1 MLISFLH
8 DSKLTTLYFLRLKH
22 VGQEDA
28 SKEIWTDPSK
38 VEVHPVGYSSSKGLL
53 LEPPAELKHLKLEAR
68 AAELIEEHRAADCE
82 VSLLSPALQM
92 KSGLTVEV
100 EDLYRPRTVW
110 LAEVKR
116 NVGGRLLIRYLLPD
130 SISLTSDQEEAVH
143 EWIFCLSPRL
153 HWRGWADSSW
163 AYQPPVSIAPLSNQW
178 STLTDQCRSTENLS
192 IKPWQFDLD
201 APAHSHKVGDQL
213 RALDPRYPLSL
224 QPATVTQVIDEQ
236 RYVIQFDSRVPEE
249 ACDTEKDTSITLN
262 CFAARGDDADECVFE
277 TNMALEVVNPFRPS
291 EICVGIITGVE
302 ENGAVLSISPQL
314 DGEQSAFMISATSH
328 DLFPVG
334 WCDSQNYPLKG
345 PVHQLS
351 ITSASGLNPDSKF
364 FLFFF
369 FK

>member
-1 MLISFLH
+1 MTQNLKYSYI
-8 DSKLTTLYFLRLKH
+8 FLRLKH

-38 VEVHPVGYSSSKGLL
+38 VEVHPVGYSSSKGLP

-68 AAELIEEHRAADCE
+68 VAELVEEHRAADCE

-92 KSGLTVEV
+92 KNDLTVEV
-100 EDLYRPRTVW
+100 EDLYRPRIVW

-130 SISLTSDQEEAVH
+130 SISLTPDQEEAVH
-143 EWIFCLSPRL
+143 DWIFCLSPRL

-163 AYQPPVSIAPLSNQW
+163 AYQPPVSITPLSNQW
-178 STLTDQCRSTENLS
+178 STLTDQFRSTGNLS
-192 IKPWQFDLD
+192 TKPWQFDLD
-201 APAHSHKVGDQL
+201 APAHHHKVGDQL
-213 RALDPRYPLSL
+213 RALDPRHPLSL
-224 QPATVTQVIDEQ
+224 RPATVIQVTDEQ
-236 RYVIQFDSRVPEE
+236 RYVIQFDPRVPEE
-249 ACDTEKDTSITLN
+249 DTEKDTSITLN

-291 EICVGIITGVE
+291 EICVGIVTGVE
-302 ENGAVLSISPQL
+302 ENGAFLSILPQL
-314 DGEQSAFMISATSH
+314 DGEQSAFLISAASH

-345 PVHQLS
+345 PIHQLS
-351 ITSASGLNPDSKF
+351 ITSVGLNSDSKF
-364 FLFFF
+364 ILYIFL
-369 FK
+369 KKEK